1 MQIINK
7 VTGQIIDNGLDERNA
22 GILIDE
28 YQDDEHD
35 PIYTTESRSH
45 TQYRW

>member
-28 YQDDEHD
+28 YQDDDLVIVED
-35 PIYTTESRSH
+35 DYAFDKQS
-45 TQYRW
+45 

>member
-7 VTGQIIDNGLDERNA
+7 VTGQIIDNGLDGNA

-28 YQDDEHD
+28 YQDDDLVIVED
-35 PIYTTESRSH
+35 DYVFDKQS
-45 TQYRW
+45 

>member
-7 VTGQIIDNGLDERNA
+7 VTGQIIDNGLDELNA

-28 YQDDEHD
+28 YQNDDYVIVED
-35 PIYTTESRSH
+35 DYAFDKQS
-45 TQYRW
+45 